1 MRRREFIWLLG
12 GSVAWPVA
20 ARTQPTGK
28 LPTIG
33 FLGAATESA
42 WREWADAFVNRMR
55 ELGWIEGRTVT
66 LEFRWA
72 DGRSDRYAEIASEF
86 VKLKVDVIVTSG
98 GAVLAAKKITSTI
111 PIVFG
116 VANNPVE
123 SGLVASLARPGGNV
137 TGLSA
142 QQPEIVGKRLDLLR
156 EVVPGLKQM
165 AVLANVG
172 YPASALEMR
181 EAEAAARALAVGVTR
196 IEVRGA
202 ADIAP
207 GIDSIKGHAQALYVC
222 SDPLLSAQLSRI
234 NTLALVARLPTVGG
248 IGRAIETGS
257 LVAYGAHITDL
268 WKRAGEIVD
277 KILRGA
283 KPAVIPVEQPTKF
296 HLGFN
301 LVVAKALGLTVPETL
316 LARADQIIE

>member
-1 MRRREFIWLLG
+1 MRRREFIAALG
-12 GSVAWPVA
+12 GGAAWPVMTRA
-20 ARTQPTGK
+20 QQARK

-42 WREWADAFVNRMR
+42 WREWADAFLQRMR
-55 ELGWIEGRTVT
+55 ELGWVEGRTIAI
-66 LEFRWA
+66 EFRWA
-72 DGRSDRYAEIASEF
+72 DGRSDRYNEIATEF
-86 VKLKVDVIVTSG
+86 VRLKVDVIVTSG
-98 GAVLAAKKITSTI
+98 GAVLAAKRVTSTT

-156 EVVPGLKQM
+156 EVVPRLKQL

-181 EAEAAARALAVGVTR
+181 EAEAAARALGLEVKLV
-196 IEVRGA
+196 EVRMA
-202 ADIAP
+202 ADIAS
-207 GIDSIKGHAQALYVC
+207 GIDSINGQAQAMYLC
-222 SDPLLSAQLSRI
+222 SDPLLAAQLSRI
-234 NTLALVARLPTVGG
+234 NTLALVARLPTIGG

-257 LVAYGAHITDL
+257 LVAYGAHIPDL
-268 WKRAGEIVD
+268 WRRAGEIVD

-283 KPAVIPVEQPTKF
+283 KPADIPVEQPTKF

-301 LVVAKALGLTVPETL
+301 LVVAKALGFVVPTTL
-316 LARADQIIE
+316 LARADEVIE